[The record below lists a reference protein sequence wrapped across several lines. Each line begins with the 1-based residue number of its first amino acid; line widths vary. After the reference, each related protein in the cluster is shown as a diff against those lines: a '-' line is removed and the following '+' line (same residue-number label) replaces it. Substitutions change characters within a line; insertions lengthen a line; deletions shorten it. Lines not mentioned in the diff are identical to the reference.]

1 MKKNKETILSQVR
14 TLKFEFKALSDK
26 KPNDQVNLFKLKYVN
41 QSLQA
46 SNEILG
52 ENKPYDNFD
61 TFNESELPTN
71 SDVLIILSLYL
82 NTLCNA

>member
-52 ENKPYDNFD
+52 ENKP
-61 TFNESELPTN
+61 
-71 SDVLIILSLYL
+71 
-82 NTLCNA
+82 